1 MPVLGVKQ
9 TLALPHAAMLSLTS
23 ASLSFN
29 APAIAPKV
37 TVPQVQMAKAGG
49 GETVDDLV
57 ALAEAQQ
64 IPMGFWDPLDLANK
78 NFWDQGNAATIGW
91 LRHAEIKH
99 GRVAMAAFVGYCVQA
114 NGIYF
119 PWDITGG
126 PLSPGGTAFADIAAL
141 PSPGDQW
148 DAVPAAGKLQML
160 FTIAILEYVG
170 ETAEPHYM
178 RGGKPGFYPSLKEAD
193 GIPHPV
199 PFDLYDPFGL
209 FANDSEEK
217 KARGLNVEINNGRAA
232 MLGIF
237 GLISAS
243 KGLIVP
249 GLDSLGIAP
258 YSGEPMAYF
267 GPNDALPL
275 VSKMF
280 EGAATAPWNLGSA

>member
-1 MPVLGVKQ
+1 
-9 TLALPHAAMLSLTS
+9 
-23 ASLSFN
+23 
-29 APAIAPKV
+29 
-37 TVPQVQMAKAGG
+37 MAKQAG
-49 GETVDDLV
+49 GETVADLV
-57 ALAEAQQ
+57 ALADAQK
-64 IPMGFWDPLDLANK
+64 IPMGFWDPLGLAEK

-114 NGIYF
+114 NGIHF
-119 PWDITGG
+119 PWDLAGG
-126 PLSPGGTAFADIAAL
+126 KLADEASRISYADLSAL

-148 DAVPAAGKLQML
+148 DAVPAAGKLQIL
-160 FTIAILEYVG
+160 FTLAILEYVG
-170 ETAEPHYM
+170 EQAEPHYM
-178 RGGKPGFYPSLKEAD
+178 RGGKPGYYPSLKEAK

-199 PFDLYDPFGL
+199 PLDLYDPFGL

-217 KARGLNVEINNGRAA
+217 KARGLNVEINNGRGA

-249 GLDSLGIAP
+249 GLDAVGVPA

-267 GPNDALPL
+267 GPNDGLPL
-275 VSKMF
+275 VEKMF
-280 EGAATAPWNLGSA
+280 EGAAVAPWNL

>member
-1 MPVLGVKQ
+1 MAPSTARTVTPVMETKAELES
-9 TLALPHAAMLSLTS
+9 LASKLNP
-23 ASLSFN
+23 
-29 APAIAPKV
+29 V
-37 TVPQVQMAKAGG
+37 V
-49 GETVDDLV
+49 
-57 ALAEAQQ
+57 
-64 IPMGFWDPLDLANK
+64 GFWDPINLAEY
-78 NFWDQGNAATIGW
+78 DQFSVGQEASIGF

-99 GRVAMAAFVGYCVQA
+99 GRVAMAAFVGYCIQA

-119 PWDITGG
+119 PWNLAGDL
-126 PLSPGGTAFADIAAL
+126 PYSELSAL

-148 DAVPAAGKLQML
+148 DAVPGAGKLQIL

-170 ETAEPHYM
+170 EQAEPHYM
-178 RGGKPGFYPSLKEAD
+178 RGGKPGFYPSLKEAK

-199 PFDLYDPFGL
+199 PFDLYDPFGF

-217 KARGLNVEINNGRAA
+217 KARGRNVEINNGRGA

-249 GLDSLGIAP
+249 GLDGVAVP
-258 YSGEPMAYF
+258 DYSGEPMAYF

-275 VSKMF
+275 VEKMF
-280 EGAATAPWNLGSA
+280 EGAAVAPWNL